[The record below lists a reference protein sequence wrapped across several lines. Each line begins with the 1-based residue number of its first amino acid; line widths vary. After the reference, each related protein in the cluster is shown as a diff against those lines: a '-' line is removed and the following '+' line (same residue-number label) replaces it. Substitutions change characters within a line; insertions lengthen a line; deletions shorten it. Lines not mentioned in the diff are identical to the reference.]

1 MTMPAKQMQQM
12 QLHSNVEMGS
22 VVASGVLPLPVDR
35 SVLRTLLL
43 DQAILMSAN
52 ANRQMCMCMSATA
65 LLVLQAAEPDVRQTK
80 KRKLLSKADS
90 AALARAPKATAA
102 EALQNTPAAAE
113 APTGKAKGKGRS
125 KAKAAAVKAR
135 DVQPTVMALH
145 LFLHDVLPKIASRT
159 ASGIATI
166 CHLDDAVSQ
175 TQ

>member
-1 MTMPAKQMQQM
+1 
-12 QLHSNVEMGS
+12 
-22 VVASGVLPLPVDR
+22 
-35 SVLRTLLL
+35 
-43 DQAILMSAN
+43 
-52 ANRQMCMCMSATA
+52 MCMSATA

-90 AALARAPKATAA
+90 AALARAPKAAAA
-102 EALQNTPAAAE
+102 EALQKTPAAAE
-113 APTGKAKGKGRS
+113 APTGKAKSKGRS

-159 ASGIATI
+159 ASGIATN
-166 CHLDDAVSQ
+166 CHLDDAMSQ